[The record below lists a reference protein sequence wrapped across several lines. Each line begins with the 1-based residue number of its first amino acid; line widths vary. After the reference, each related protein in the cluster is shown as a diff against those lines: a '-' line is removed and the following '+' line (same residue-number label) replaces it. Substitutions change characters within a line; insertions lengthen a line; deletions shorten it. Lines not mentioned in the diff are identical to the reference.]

1 MTMVNERTIEPS
13 LANEAFAQPASS
25 ASIDTAASS
34 LRAAGFDVHVVDGP
48 DDARDLAL
56 GMLTEGSEVG
66 QGASVTL
73 EQIGVTAEI
82 EKSGRF
88 VAIRPKIRAMD
99 RATQA
104 REIRRLSAAPDFFLA
119 SAHAVSEDGHVVIV
133 SNGGSQLGPI
143 ASGAG
148 RVILVVGAQKVVPDL
163 TTAFRRIE
171 EYALPTEDARMIAAY
186 GRRSSI
192 GKMLVLTREMVAGRI
207 SVILVRQAV
216 GAS

>member
-1 MTMVNERTIEPS
+1 MTMVNERTIESSPP
-13 LANEAFAQPASS
+13 NEAFAQPARPE
-25 ASIDTAASS
+25 SIDAAASS

-48 DDARDLAL
+48 DEARDLAV

-66 QGASVTL
+66 QGASATL

-82 EKSGRF
+82 ETSGRF
-88 VAIRPKIRAMD
+88 VAIRPKIRAMA

-104 REIRRLSAAPDFFLA
+104 REIRTLSASPDFYLA

-133 SNGGSQLGPI
+133 SANGSQLGPI

-163 TTAFRRIE
+163 PTAFRRVE

-186 GRRSSI
+186 GRHSSI
-192 GKMLVLTREMVAGRI
+192 GKMLVLNREMVPGRI